1 MAYYLS
7 LTDDRSPTTTPFMN
21 TPNDMNTPSEDD
33 TPIDDASD
41 DRGPDDGNS
50 DTRDGNSNTPS
61 SASNSSSESAAADGG
76 RPAGSESTLMPEEW
90 GRLRAPFS
98 RHAYIVKSRATG
110 RGEANLPVDS
120 RSGNGK
126 EDGSNRT
133 VVDLRLRP
141 EAIRDRLD
149 RVLSPD
155 RYSYRF
161 EPGPE
166 SGGMFAMFCHLRIG
180 SATRTGIGTDTR
192 SRKAGRLALA
202 EAALAFGIGA
212 SGQISGPVLAD
223 HHSRYKLSE
232 PILEALEQE
241 QRPARWA
248 PGEEAA

>member
-1 MAYYLS
+1 
-7 LTDDRSPTTTPFMN
+7 MN
-21 TPNDMNTPSEDD
+21 TPNDMSTPSEDD

-41 DRGPDDGNS
+41 DGDSDDGDS
-50 DTRDGNSNTPS
+50 DTRS
-61 SASNSSSESAAADGG
+61 SADNFSSESAAAEGG
-76 RPAGSESTLMPEEW
+76 RPDGSEATLTPEAW
-90 GRLRAPFS
+90 DRLRAPFS

-110 RGEANLPVDS
+110 RGESNLPVDS
-120 RSGNGK
+120 RPGNGK

-166 SGGMFAMFCHLRIG
+166 TGGKFAMFCHLRVG
-180 SATRTGIGTDTR
+180 PATRTGIGTDTG
-192 SRKAGRLALA
+192 SRKAGRVALA

-212 SGQISGPVLAD
+212 SGQISGPVLAG
-223 HHSRYKLSE
+223 HHSRYELSE
-232 PILEALEQE
+232 PVLEALEQE
-241 QRPARWA
+241 QKPARWT
-248 PGEEAA
+248 PGEGAA